1 MGRKIH
7 QSPVKR
13 SFTIEGRLDGL
24 NEYTNACR
32 SGWQAGSRMK
42 KKNEEKVIEWIAA
55 SGISR
60 VTEYPVGL
68 EITWYDSSRRDLD
81 NIMFATKFIQDA
93 LVERG
98 VLDNDDPRHISSL
111 VHHIVH
117 VKANPHIDVRI
128 IPKAEKDADIAE
140 KQP

>member
-7 QSPVKR
+7 QKSVKR

-42 KKNEEKVIEWIAA
+42 KRNEEKVIEWIAV

-98 VLDNDDPRHISSL
+98 ILENDDPKHISSL
-111 VHHIVH
+111 SHHIVH
-117 VKANPHIDVRI
+117 VKENPHIDVRI
-128 IPKAEKDADIAE
+128 IQKAEKNAKIEE

>member
-1 MGRKIH
+1 M
-7 QSPVKR
+7 
-13 SFTIEGRLDGL
+13 
-24 NEYTNACR
+24 
-32 SGWQAGSRMK
+32 
-42 KKNEEKVIEWIAA
+42 
-55 SGISR
+55 
-60 VTEYPVGL
+60 TEYPVGL

-111 VHHIVH
+111 VHHIIH
-117 VKANPHIDVRI
+117 VRDNPHIDVRI
-128 IPKAEKDADIAE
+128 IPNTEKDTENSE